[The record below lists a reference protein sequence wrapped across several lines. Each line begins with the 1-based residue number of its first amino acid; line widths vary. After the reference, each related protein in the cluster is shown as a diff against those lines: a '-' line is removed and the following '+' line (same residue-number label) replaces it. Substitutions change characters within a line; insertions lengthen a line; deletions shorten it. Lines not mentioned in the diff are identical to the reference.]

1 MSTDEQCA
9 CDTIF
14 LFCCRT
20 ELALPS
26 SVAKSKDMSIAARVT
41 IWIVTLL
48 GVVTAVVF
56 SIFWV
61 DRPLALFAH
70 DHFRFVVRGTVA
82 ELSYFPNPLVVVAL
96 VLSGILTL
104 RMIFGRPL
112 SWHQANIFVCS
123 LGVIFTEMIK
133 NILKFIFGRTW
144 PETWVDNNPSFI
156 RDGIYGFHFM
166 HGGSAYQSF
175 PSGHMAAACTVLS
188 IVWIRY
194 PDFRPFSVIAGLLV
208 GTVLVGA
215 NYHFLSDVIAGAFV
229 GISVGWI
236 ATVIWDVCVAKRIV
250 RNIDMTKIR
259 STTPEV
265 KRRRAR

>member
-1 MSTDEQCA
+1 
-9 CDTIF
+9 
-14 LFCCRT
+14 
-20 ELALPS
+20 
-26 SVAKSKDMSIAARVT
+26 MSIAARVT

-56 SIFWV
+56 SILWV
-61 DRPLALFAH
+61 DRPLASFAH
-70 DHFRFVVRGTVA
+70 HYFRFVVRGAVA
-82 ELSYFPNPLVVVAL
+82 ELSYFPNPLFLVAL
-96 VLSGILTL
+96 VLSIILLL

-112 SWHQANIFVCS
+112 SWHQMNIFVCS
-123 LGVIFTEMIK
+123 LGVIFTEITK

-156 RDGIYGFHFM
+156 RDGVYGFHFM

-188 IVWIRY
+188 VVWIRY
-194 PDFRPFSVIAGLLV
+194 PHFRSYSVVAGLLV
-208 GTVLVGA
+208 GAVLVGA

-229 GISVGWI
+229 GISIGWI
-236 ATVIWDVCVAKRIV
+236 ATVVLGACAARGIV
-250 RNIDMTKIR
+250 RNNDLTKIR

-265 KRRRAR
+265 KMSNRE